1 MTNQERIL
9 GNQEILERLR
19 MIPALK
25 AFDDEELQELLKM
38 SEIRD
43 YEPGE
48 MILEEGKTDGWIF
61 YLVSGKV
68 VISKKG
74 KQLVTLETTGDVFG
88 EMGAINGTVRSASV
102 HAHGSAMCL
111 ALNISDIDKFSA
123 KNRFAF
129 RYIIY
134 REFAQILA
142 NRLRET
148 TDELIKAK
156 EEIERLNIVNRLV
169 SVTEELAKAQREIES
184 LKKDKKVDES

>member
-1 MTNQERIL
+1 MTNPESIMV
-9 GNQEILERLR
+9 NQEILERLR
-19 MIPALK
+19 TIPVLK

-38 SEIRD
+38 SEIREYD
-43 YEPGE
+43 PGDL
-48 MILEEGKTDGWIF
+48 ILEEGKTDGWIF

-68 VISKKG
+68 TISKKG

-102 HAHGSAMCL
+102 HALDSAICL
-111 ALNISDIDKFSA
+111 SLNVVDIDKFSA

-148 TDELIKAK
+148 TEELIKAK
-156 EEIERLNIVNRLV
+156 EEIEKLNVMNRLMA
-169 SVTEELAKAQREIES
+169 VTEELQKAQKEIAE
-184 LKKDKKVDES
+184 LKSR